1 MICHRAKQRRLP
13 TDIKMERTLSDTNDI
28 YDDIATVPLS
38 VLPKGTT
45 QRIEALERTIA
56 RLESNLKLYIKYATN
71 QLPQPSYLNE
81 KEDDDGNWIITSK
94 RTKD

>member
-1 MICHRAKQRRLP
+1 
-13 TDIKMERTLSDTNDI
+13 MERTLSDTNDI